1 MDVEFELGGLL
12 FRWNAAKAE
21 ANLAKHGVHFEKA
34 AEAFFDVD
42 FRLTDATR
50 SDEARD
56 ALLGRNYAGQLLFIV
71 HIEVEGDAVRMI
83 SARQASSQERMFYG
97 NS

>member
-1 MDVEFELGGLL
+1 MDIEFELGGLL
-12 FRWNAAKAE
+12 FRWNSAKAA
-21 ANLAKHGVHFEKA
+21 ANHAKHGVHFENA

-50 SDEARD
+50 TDEARD
-56 ALLGRNYAGQLLFIV
+56 ALLGRNYAGHLLFIV
-71 HIEVEGDAVRMI
+71 HIEIEGDAVRMI
-83 SARQASSQERMFYG
+83 SARLATSLERSFYG

>member
-1 MDVEFELGGLL
+1 MDIEFELGGLL
-12 FRWNAAKAE
+12 FRWNAAKGAT
-21 ANLAKHGVHFEKA
+21 NHAKHGIHFENA

-50 SDEARD
+50 TDEARN
-56 ALLGRNYAGQLLFIV
+56 ALLGRNYTGRLLFIV
-71 HIEVEGDAVRMI
+71 HIEIEGDAVRMI
-83 SARQASSQERMFYG
+83 SARHATSQERTFYG

>member
-12 FRWNAAKAE
+12 FRWNAAKVAT
-21 ANLAKHGVHFEKA
+21 NLAKHGVQFENA

-50 SDEARD
+50 TDEARD
-56 ALLGRNYAGQLLFIV
+56 ALIGRNHAGQLLFVV
-71 HIEVEGDAVRMI
+71 HIEIDGEAIRII
-83 SARQASSQERMFYG
+83 SARHATSQERLFYG

>member
-1 MDVEFELGGLL
+1 MDIEFELGGLL
-12 FRWNAAKAE
+12 FRWNAVKAE
-21 ANLAKHGVHFEKA
+21 TNHAKHGVHFENA

-71 HIEVEGDAVRMI
+71 HVEIEDDAVRMI
-83 SARQASSQERMFYG
+83 SARHASPQERVFYG

>member
-1 MDVEFELGGLL
+1 MDIEFELGGLL
-12 FRWNAAKAE
+12 FRWNAAKA
-21 ANLAKHGVHFEKA
+21 ATNHAKHGVHFENA

-42 FRLTDATR
+42 FRITDATR
-50 SDEARD
+50 TDEARD

-71 HIEVEGDAVRMI
+71 HIEIEGDAVRMI
-83 SARQASSQERMFYG
+83 SARHASPQERTFYG